1 MADSILRLLNS
12 VENIPQN
19 SVYGLLQLPEEKI
32 AEIAKNQNKEKILK
46 DIGNLSSGENIASR
60 IDDIIDGSGK
70 TPYDIM
76 NDAGYKNKNV
86 LHNEEYIK
94 TINQILEKEDANKL
108 ISQIKEQKEC
118 TNKPLGDML
127 NPEGYSVYTAKR
139 KLKKNVTLV
148 LRMMKNMLAVRM
160 VFMKPRSNL
169 F

>member
-1 MADSILRLLNS
+1 MVDSILRLLNS

-46 DIGNLSSGENIASR
+46 DIGNLSSGENIASQ
-60 IDDIIDGSGK
+60 ID
-70 TPYDIM
+70 DIM

-108 ISQIKEQKEC
+108 ISQIKEQRSKRSVQTNHLVIFLKAYKKELFC
-118 TNKPLGDML
+118 
-127 NPEGYSVYTAKR
+127 EV
-139 KLKKNVTLV
+139 KL
-148 LRMMKNMLAVRM
+148 
-160 VFMKPRSNL
+160 
-169 F
+169 

>member
-1 MADSILRLLNS
+1 M
-12 VENIPQN
+12 
-19 SVYGLLQLPEEKI
+19 LQLPEEKI

-70 TPYDIM
+70 NPYDIM

-118 TNKPLGDML
+118 TNKSLGDIL
-127 NPEGYSVYTAKR
+127 ESIQKGT
-139 KLKKNVTLV
+139 V
-148 LRMMKNMLAVRM
+148 LRGEAIT
-160 VFMKPRSNL
+160 FDNL
-169 F
+169 QKFIPPKEN